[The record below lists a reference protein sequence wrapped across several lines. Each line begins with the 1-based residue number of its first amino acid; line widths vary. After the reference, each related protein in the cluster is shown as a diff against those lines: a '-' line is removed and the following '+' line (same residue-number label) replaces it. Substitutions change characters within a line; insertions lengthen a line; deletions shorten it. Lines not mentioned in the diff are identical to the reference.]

1 MIWGSFGIVCL
12 ASLLVVAG
20 MIVSLY
26 FLLHRR
32 SDRVQTIVLGAIY
45 SPQIVRLSEEIEISI
60 AFAFYLR

>member
-45 SPQIVRLSEEIEISI
+45 SPQIVRL
-60 AFAFYLR
+60 LRKK